1 DLRNTW
7 RLGSCQVIP
16 FGFKDLRNTWRLGS
30 CQVIPF
36 GFKDLRNTWRLGS
49 CQVIPFGFKDLRNT
63 WRLGS
68 CQVIPFGFKD
78 LRNTWR
84 LGSCQVIPF
93 GFKDLRGDWCQEEQ
107 KFSNIRRSVPTCI
120 NIKSCFTETALL
132 LSGKFSKMRTMND
145 TQDIRRNL
153 RLRYPKDPA
162 KERSQQYCVV
172 FEVTKSHHK
181 CSPLGK
187 DATKLKKGERVCV
200 ACETAAMR
208 KHLGYRCKGHGVDGK
223 STRWAALDASS
234 CHGRWVKISEHSACT
249 CNTAAVPDFIFV

>member
-1 DLRNTW
+1 MVNCEVSNWGPWSKCDADCGPGMMGRQRFILKSPQNGGEHCPDLVQKRGCAGTRCEGTSRNEKA
-7 RLGSCQVIP
+7 L
-16 FGFKDLRNTWRLGS
+16 K
-30 CQVIPF
+30 
-36 GFKDLRNTWRLGS
+36 
-49 CQVIPFGFKDLRNT
+49 
-63 WRLGS
+63 
-68 CQVIPFGFKD
+68 
-78 LRNTWR
+78 
-84 LGSCQVIPF
+84 
-93 GFKDLRGDWCQEEQ
+93 
-107 KFSNIRRSVPTCI
+107 
-120 NIKSCFTETALL
+120 ETALL

-145 TQDIRRNL
+145 TQDIRKNL

-181 CSPLGK
+181 CSPLGE

-234 CHGRWVKISEHSACT
+234 CHGRWIKISEHSSCP
-249 CNTAAVPDFIFV
+249 CSTAAVPDFIFV